1 MTPVVARKVGH
12 SIALSIPKQYA
23 VDAGVEF
30 LSYQTKMAVSSFHL
44 KSLILLNLISR
55 FKKMKIPSGSK

>member
-1 MTPVVARKVGH
+1 MIPVVTRKVGH

-30 LSYQTKMAVSSFHL
+30 LSYRAKMAVSSFHL

>member
-1 MTPVVARKVGH
+1 MIPVVARKVVH

-30 LSYQTKMAVSSFHL
+30 LSYQTKNDSILFPPKIAHPFESDITFQKDEDSFW
-44 KSLILLNLISR
+44 
-55 FKKMKIPSGSK
+55 

>member
-1 MTPVVARKVGH
+1 MTPVVARKVDH

-30 LSYQTKMAVSSFHL
+30 LSYQTKNDSILFSLKIAHPFESDITFQKDEDSFW
-44 KSLILLNLISR
+44 
-55 FKKMKIPSGSK
+55 

>member
-12 SIALSIPKQYA
+12 SITLSLPKQYA

-30 LSYQTKMAVSSFHL
+30 LSYQTKNGSILFSLKIAHPFESDITFQKDEDSFC
-44 KSLILLNLISR
+44 
-55 FKKMKIPSGSK
+55 

>member
-1 MTPVVARKVGH
+1 MIPVVARKVGH

-30 LSYQTKMAVSSFHL
+30 LSYQTKMAVSTFPL
-44 KSLILLNLISR
+44 KSLILLNLILR